1 MVQSRNLVYEA
12 LALRS
17 RESPAGDRI
26 LCLMTA
32 EAGIQDAFVFG
43 GPKSKLRSLASPYSA
58 GRAFV
63 YFDPPRDFRKL
74 SDFEVRE
81 SFSGLRESLRKL
93 WAAALVAEFL
103 IKTSGGGGDFPQ
115 VLALALET
123 LRGLE
128 SLPEEKAD
136 YPAILFLW
144 RMIALLGLMPDPGSC
159 ASCGA
164 ELAPGRPMSHAFAA
178 GGFLCPDCARAEAER
193 GAFAAEERGGYAPS
207 GAGRDGRFA
216 GERGGPG
223 WNDGGASDSGLIPI
237 SAGAARWLE
246 RAASLTFAEA
256 LGVGLDAPSLAGLKR
271 LAFGLARRA
280 AEAPLSTLSSGVGIL

>member
-1 MVQSRNLVYEA
+1 MQSRNLVYEA

-32 EAGIQDAFVFG
+32 EAGIQDVFVFG
-43 GPKSKLRSLASPYSA
+43 GPKSKLRSLASPYTA

-74 SDFEVRE
+74 SDFEARE

-103 IKTSGGGGDFPQ
+103 MKTSGGGGDFPL
-115 VLALALET
+115 VLDLALET

-164 ELAPGRPMSHAFAA
+164 ELAEGLPKRHAFAA

-193 GAFAAEERGGYAPS
+193 GSFAAEAGGGYAS
-207 GAGRDGRFA
+207 GAYASGGAGR
-216 GERGGPG
+216 GGLAAREAP
-223 WNDGGASDSGLIPI
+223 DSGIIPI

-246 RAASLTFAEA
+246 RAASLPFAEA

-280 AEAPLSTLSSGVGIL
+280 AEAPLSTLTSGAGIL